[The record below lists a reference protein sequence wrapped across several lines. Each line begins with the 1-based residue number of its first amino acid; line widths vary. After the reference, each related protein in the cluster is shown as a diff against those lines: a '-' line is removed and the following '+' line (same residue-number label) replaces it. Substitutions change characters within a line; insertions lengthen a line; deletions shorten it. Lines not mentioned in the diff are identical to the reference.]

1 MKNNLFDDFEAPL
14 EPTSYVLKDAILHY
28 LPAYYDTAT
37 SDNFLATLL
46 HETPWHQDEITMFG
60 KRLKTPRLSAYYGD
74 KSYAYSGIQLLPHP
88 FTPLLNEL
96 KSTVEKLA
104 NSSFNAVLLN
114 RYRDGKDSMGWHA
127 DDEAV
132 LGQNPV
138 IASVNFG
145 ASRRFMLRHKTE
157 RQLKTEFNLGH
168 GAILIM
174 SGATQ
179 HHWQHQVPK
188 TNQCFEE
195 RVNLTF
201 RKIV

>member
-1 MKNNLFDDFEAPL
+1 MKNNLFGDSEAPI
-14 EPTSYVLKDAILHY
+14 EPRTYVLKDATLRY
-28 LPAYYDTAT
+28 LPNYFDDAT
-37 SDNFLATLL
+37 SDHYLATLL
-46 HETPWHQDEITMFG
+46 AETPWHQDEITMFG

-74 KSYAYSGIQLLPHP
+74 KPYAYSGIQLLPHP

-96 KSTVEKLA
+96 KSWVEKLA

-132 LGQNPV
+132 LGKNPV

-145 ASRRFMLRHKTE
+145 ASRRFMLRHTSE
-157 RQLKTEFNLGH
+157 PQLKTTFNLGH

-174 SGATQ
+174 AGATQ

-188 TNQCFEE
+188 TSQYVGE